1 MFSLYWS
8 VNFYENQMVIYLVES
23 IIGQVMGVYMFMI
36 EILFNM
42 KVILIIWR
50 FFLGLVKFYIVGN
63 FENVLMGEY
72 FIFD

>member
-1 MFSLYWS
+1 
-8 VNFYENQMVIYLVES
+8 
-23 IIGQVMGVYMFMI
+23 MGVYMFMI